1 MSVSNEVY
9 AEGRRSVRES
19 MLHYVAQRMTV
30 ARTTAISERGRFWI
44 LVLGVY
50 SCICAS
56 TGFVYNLFSGDLQKK
71 YNFSQS
77 DMTTITTVSGILSIV
92 AFPLAIVYDHYGP
105 RPLFIVGTIAFPL
118 GSVLFAMALKDMFQ
132 GSVTLFILFS
142 TLQGVGNSMFDI
154 AGLMTVMSVFPSS
167 RGAVIVVMK
176 TFIGLGSA
184 VLGAIQMGFYEN
196 NVIGFFNFMAAFV
209 FIVGILSA
217 IFIRLPPYELTRHDE
232 SHLSEAEKRKRIAT
246 KRAYFEQVPPF
257 RRFAIGYILVGIISI
272 FLTVQSTLVAY
283 VDLSHTYKM
292 AFAIITILFLL
303 MYTVIA
309 LPIRWL
315 DGGSDAI
322 IERIRNSEATFESSV
337 ISPRQQTT
345 SQALQRASA
354 RMSAILAST
363 RGSIREES
371 VFRMPIMD
379 ESEHI
384 APQYQSTFMES
395 LFTLKLWALSYSLFC
410 IIGAQGVIIMNA
422 RFIYASISGKPIHD
436 EMATLLTV
444 INGTGSG
451 LGRIL
456 MGIFE
461 VWTQKRKPEERIPLT
476 ISLHIPTIAMLLA
489 SSLLLVVSEK
499 YLLIPFILTALGNG
513 FIAAI
518 NVLVI
523 RTIYVKDIANHY
535 NFTSIASL
543 AASIFINKMLYGDW
557 YTKEAEK
564 QGSTICYGRECIFVP
579 FLVMSLL
586 VASGIASNYY
596 VHYQYQS
603 YCNAVLEERKQS
615 RDPITETV
623 IDDNIGESQPLL
635 QDAQL

>member
-19 MLHYVAQRMTV
+19 VLHYVAQRMTV
-30 ARTTAISERGRFWI
+30 ARTTAVSERGRFWI
-44 LVLGVY
+44 LALGVY

-56 TGFVYNLFSGDLQKK
+56 TGYVYNLFSGDLQKK

-77 DMTTITTVSGILSIV
+77 DMTTITTISGILSIV
-92 AFPLAIVYDHYGP
+92 VFPLAIVYDYFGP
-105 RPLFIVGTIAFPL
+105 RPLFIVGTVAFPL
-118 GSVLFAMALKDMFQ
+118 GSILFAMAFKDMFQ
-132 GSVTLFILFS
+132 GSIILFIIFC
-142 TLQGVGNSMFDI
+142 TLQSVGNSMFDI

-184 VLGAIQMGFYEN
+184 ILGVIQMGFYEN
-196 NVIGFFNFMAAFV
+196 DIAGFFYFMSAFV
-209 FIVGILSA
+209 FISGILCT
-217 IFIRLPPYELTRHDE
+217 IFIRLPPYELTKYDE
-232 SHLSEAEKRKRIAT
+232 THLSETDKRKRIAT

-257 RRFAIGYILVGIISI
+257 RRFAVGYLLVGIISV

-283 VDLSHTYKM
+283 VDLSHTCKIT
-292 AFAIITILFLL
+292 FAIITIVVLL
-303 MYTVIA
+303 MYMVIA

-322 IERIRNSEATFESSV
+322 IERIRDSEANFESGV
-337 ISPRQQTT
+337 TSPRQPTP

-354 RMSAILAST
+354 RMSLILAST
-363 RGSIREES
+363 RGSIREET

-384 APQYQSTFMES
+384 APQYQTTFIES
-395 LFTLKLWALSYSLFC
+395 CFTLKLWALAYSLFC
-410 IIGAQGVIIMNA
+410 VIGAQGVIIMNA
-422 RFIYASISGKPIHD
+422 RFIYESVSGKPIRD

-451 LGRIL
+451 LGRIF
-456 MGIFE
+456 MGFFE

-476 ISLHIPTIAMLLA
+476 ISLHIPTVAVLV
-489 SSLLLVVSEK
+489 SSLLLLVVNENF
-499 YLLIPFILTALGNG
+499 LLVPFILTALSNG

-523 RTIYVKDIANHY
+523 RTMYLKDIANHY

-543 AASIFINKMLYGDW
+543 AASIFVNKMLYGDW

-564 QGSTICYGRECIFVP
+564 QGGTICYGRECIFVP
-579 FLVMSLL
+579 FLVISLL
-586 VASGIASNYY
+586 VGSGIATNFY
-596 VHYQYQS
+596 VHYQYQA
-603 YCNAVLEERKQS
+603 YCNAVLEERKQPH
-615 RDPITETV
+615 DPVTET
-623 IDDNIGESQPLL
+623 IHDDSIGESQPLL
-635 QDAQL
+635 LNI